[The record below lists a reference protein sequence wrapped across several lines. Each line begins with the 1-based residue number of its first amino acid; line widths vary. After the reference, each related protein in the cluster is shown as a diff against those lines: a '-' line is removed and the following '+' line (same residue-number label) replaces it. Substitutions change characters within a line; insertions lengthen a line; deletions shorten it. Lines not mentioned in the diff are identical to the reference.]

1 MGTGSLVWITIVAAV
16 YLAGG
21 ITAFRV
27 PERVTTACARHL
39 LTSNGS
45 THMTLRAFTS
55 VGLERIAAATAALD
69 PSTGH
74 EWKAFHPGDT
84 RIPGRDVQPGWGAPP
99 GPKGAWQRVRGP
111 CQAPP
116 GSASQAFLPPP
127 VMPRSE

>member
-1 MGTGSLVWITIVAAV
+1 VGTGSLVWITVVAAV

-27 PERVTTACARHL
+27 PERVTTARARHL

-69 PSTGH
+69 PS
-74 EWKAFHPGDT
+74 PDT
-84 RIPGRDVQPGWGAPP
+84 SGKRSIREIPGFLAGCPP
-99 GPKGAWQRVRGP
+99 RLGH
-111 CQAPP
+111 
-116 GSASQAFLPPP
+116 SA
-127 VMPRSE
+127 